1 MRASVQQGHGR
12 GQAGYAMAALLV
24 AIAVMSVL
32 ASVVL
37 PVWSHAAQREREAEL
52 IFRGEQFAR
61 AIELYQ
67 RQYVG
72 AYPPDLETLVDQ
84 RFLRRLYTDPM
95 TDGGEGEFRPVYQS
109 QVGELQG
116 APATADRPGEATS
129 IETAAP
135 DDREPERQSFSGRTG
150 RSQADRE
157 QGGIVGVVSASEEES
172 IRIYNGQQQYNE
184 WAFVYTPSSTQP
196 GGVAGTGGSATPGAP
211 TTRPMGR

>member
-1 MRASVQQGHGR
+1 M
-12 GQAGYAMAALLV
+12 AGLLV
-24 AIAVMSVL
+24 AVAVMSVL

-37 PVWSHAAQREREAEL
+37 PVWSHAARREREAEL
-52 IFRGEQFAR
+52 IFRGEQYAR

-95 TDGGEGEFRPVYQS
+95 TDGGVGEFRPVYQS
-109 QVGELQG
+109 DVGDLQG
-116 APATADRPGEATS
+116 GPATADRPGEVTS
-129 IETAAP
+129 TETATRN
-135 DDREPERQSFSGRTG
+135 DREPERESFGGQSR
-150 RSQADRE
+150 ADRE
-157 QGGIVGVVSASEEES
+157 EGGIVGVVSASEEES

-196 GGVAGTGGSATPGAP
+196 GGVTATGGGDTPGAP
-211 TTRPMGR
+211 TTRPMGRSR

>member
-1 MRASVQQGHGR
+1 
-12 GQAGYAMAALLV
+12 MAALLV
-24 AIAVMSVL
+24 AIAVMGVL
-32 ASVVL
+32 MSVVL
-37 PVWSHAAQREREAEL
+37 PVWSHAARREREAEL

-72 AYPPDLETLVDQ
+72 AYPPDLETLVDE

-109 QVGELQG
+109 DVGELQG
-116 APATADRPGEATS
+116 APATADRPGETTS
-129 IETAAP
+129 TVTASP
-135 DDREPERQSFSGRTG
+135 ERGSERQSFSS

-157 QGGIVGVVSASEEES
+157 EGGIVGVVSASEEES

-184 WAFVYTPSSTQP
+184 WAFVYTPTATQP
-196 GGVAGTGGSATPGAP
+196 GGAAGTGSGATPGDP
-211 TTRPMGR
+211 TTPPMGR

>member
-24 AIAVMSVL
+24 AIAVMGVL
-32 ASVVL
+32 TSVVL
-37 PVWSHAAQREREAEL
+37 PVWSHSAQREREAEL
-52 IFRGEQFAR
+52 IFRGEQYAR

-72 AYPPDLETLVDQ
+72 AYPPDLETLVDE

-109 QVGELQG
+109 EVGELQG
-116 APATADRPGEATS
+116 APATADRPGEATTTV
-129 IETAAP
+129 TASP
-135 DDREPERQSFSGRTG
+135 EREPERRSFSS

-157 QGGIVGVVSASEEES
+157 EGGIVGVVSASEEES

-184 WAFVYTPSSTQP
+184 WAFVYTPSSTQL
-196 GGVAGTGGSATPGAP
+196 GGVAGTGGPATPGAP
-211 TTRPMGR
+211 TTPPMGR